1 MSRASV
7 DALPL
12 IPQGYF
18 LRGVHPTFSAF
29 NLGLRDLSRVGKS
42 CFQKTVK
49 SLAQQATQ
57 GFRSGTS

>member
-12 IPQGYF
+12 I
-18 LRGVHPTFSAF
+18 HPTFSAF